1 VSDALAAAL
10 ERAGVRVTK
19 RHDDGCA
26 CTVRDGQRA
35 RRATIRTA
43 YFEAALAAAS
53 TGRAAAAGH
62 AFVRGVYATL
72 AEPATAEGAEL
83 AFEEAART
91 VLPSLEWGAPF
102 AAGVAAAGGEAPYL
116 RPFAAHVA
124 AAYVVELDDGIRV
137 LSAAQVASWAVTADR
152 LERAAVSILYHRS
165 WGGSLERGTDGVWR
179 STVADGNDA
188 ARALMLDQWAYDV
201 VRNGALFAVPT
212 CDALLVADDTAAGR
226 AALGAALRAADADTL
241 LYSAIL
247 RWERGAVSTAD

>member
-1 VSDALAAAL
+1 MSDGLAAAL

-26 CTVRDGQRA
+26 CVVRDGLRA

-43 YFEAALAAAS
+43 DFEAAVAAAS
-53 TGRAAAAGH
+53 TGPGAAAGH
-62 AFVRGVYATL
+62 AFARGVYATL

-102 AAGVAAAGGEAPYL
+102 AAGIAAAGGEAPYL
-116 RPFAAHVA
+116 RPFAGHVA

-152 LERAAVSILYHRS
+152 IERAAVSILYHRS
-165 WGGSLERGTDGVWR
+165 WGGALERGEDRVWR
-179 STVADGNDA
+179 SNVRDGNDA
-188 ARALMLDQWAYDV
+188 ARALMLDQWAYDL
-201 VRNGALFAVPT
+201 VRNGALFAVPAY
-212 CDALLVADDTAAGR
+212 DALLVADDTAGGR
-226 AALGAALRAADADTL
+226 AALDAAVRATDADAL
-241 LYSAIL
+241 FCAAIF
-247 RWERGAVSTAD
+247 RWHRGAVTVAD